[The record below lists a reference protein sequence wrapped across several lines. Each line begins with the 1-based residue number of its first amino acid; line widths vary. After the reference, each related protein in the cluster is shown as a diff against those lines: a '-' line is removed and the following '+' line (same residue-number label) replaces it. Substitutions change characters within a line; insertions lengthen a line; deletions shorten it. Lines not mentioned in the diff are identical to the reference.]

1 MTTNFATTEALTR
14 PATIERAPVRPSRRR
29 ADPRTVVSQVL
40 LTAVLLLFLM
50 PFVWMIATALK
61 PPAEVFGAGSGLVGS
76 EIRWSNFAEAWST
89 VPFGRFMANGLF
101 VAVAGTVVVCVTSV
115 LSAYAFARL
124 RFRFRDRI
132 FLLYLGTL
140 MVPQEVTVVPM
151 FILMQQFRWVDSYA
165 ALILPWAFTA
175 FGTFLL
181 RQFFL
186 TIPRELEEAATIDGA
201 TAVGTFRRI
210 VLPLSKPVLATF
222 ALFYAVGIWND
233 FMSPLLYLSD
243 TSMWTLQIYLRQ
255 VTASAELTA
264 GDIALQETPPAQ
276 GVKFAVIA
284 VATLPI
290 LLFYPFLQK
299 HFAKGM
305 LIGSVKG

>member
-1 MTTNFATTEALTR
+1 MTTETLAR
-14 PATIERAPVRPSRRR
+14 PAPADVAPVRSSRRHVS
-29 ADPRTVVSQVL
+29 PRTVVSQVL

-61 PPAEVFGAGSGLVGS
+61 PPAEVFGTGNGLIGS
-76 EIRWSNFAEAWST
+76 EIRWSNFAEAWSYL
-89 VPFGRFMANGLF
+89 PFGRFMLNGLF

-201 TAVGTFRRI
+201 SRVRI
-210 VLPLSKPVLATF
+210 LLQVVVPIARPAIAVLAAFTF
-222 ALFYAVGIWND
+222 INYWNSFLWPLIVVNSRDMSTVPLGLNLFLSQNGNQWH
-233 FMSPLLYLSD
+233 LLMAAAAI
-243 TSMWTLQIYLRQ
+243 SMLPTVLMVVLLQRHLVR
-255 VTASAELTA
+255 
-264 GDIALQETPPAQ
+264 GIALS
-276 GVKFAVIA
+276 G
-284 VATLPI
+284 L
-290 LLFYPFLQK
+290 
-299 HFAKGM
+299 G
-305 LIGSVKG
+305 GR

>member
-1 MTTNFATTEALTR
+1 MTTRTTAT
-14 PATIERAPVRPSRRR
+14 
-29 ADPRTVVSQVL
+29 PRTVVSQVL

-50 PFVWMIATALK
+50 PFVWMVATALK
-61 PPAEVFGAGSGLVGS
+61 PPAEVFGTGTGLIGSQ
-76 EIRWSNFAEAWST
+76 IRWSNFAEAWSYL
-89 VPFGRFMANGLF
+89 PFGRFMLNGLY

-151 FILMQQFRWVDSYA
+151 FILMQQFHWVNSYA

-186 TIPRELEEAATIDGA
+186 TIPAELEEAARVDGC
-201 TAVGTFRRI
+201 GPFGSFFRI
-210 VLPLSKPVLATF
+210 MLPLA
-222 ALFYAVGIWND
+222 
-233 FMSPLLYLSD
+233 
-243 TSMWTLQIYLRQ
+243 R
-255 VTASAELTA
+255 
-264 GDIALQETPPAQ
+264 PA
-276 GVKFAVIA
+276 IA
-284 VATLPI
+284 VLTVFTFISFWGSFLWPLIIINSVEDKGTVPLGLAQFVGQQGTQWNLMMAASVMAMVPTV
-290 LLFYPFLQK
+290 LLVVLLQK
-299 HFAKGM
+299 HLVRG
-305 LIGSVKG
+305 LLVTGLGGR

>member
-1 MTTNFATTEALTR
+1 VA
-14 PATIERAPVRPSRRR
+14 
-29 ADPRTVVSQVL
+29 SQVL
-40 LTAVLLLFLM
+40 LTAVLVLFLM

-61 PPAEVFGAGSGLVGS
+61 PPAEVFGADSGLVGS
-76 EIRWSNFAEAWST
+76 EIRWSNFAEAWSYL
-89 VPFGRFMANGLF
+89 PFGRFMVNGLF

-151 FILMQQFRWVDSYA
+151 FILMQQFGWVDSYA

-186 TIPRELEEAATIDGA
+186 SIPRELEEAATIDGA
-201 TAVGTFRRI
+201 SRIRILLQVVVPIAKPAVA
-210 VLPLSKPVLATF
+210 VLAAFTF
-222 ALFYAVGIWND
+222 INYWNSFLWPLIVVNSRDMSTVPLGLNLFLSQNGNQWH
-233 FMSPLLYLSD
+233 LLMAAAAI
-243 TSMWTLQIYLRQ
+243 SMLPTVVMVVLLQRHLVR
-255 VTASAELTA
+255 
-264 GDIALQETPPAQ
+264 GIALS
-276 GVKFAVIA
+276 G
-284 VATLPI
+284 L
-290 LLFYPFLQK
+290 
-299 HFAKGM
+299 G
-305 LIGSVKG
+305 GR

>member
-1 MTTNFATTEALTR
+1 MTTETVSR
-14 PATIERAPVRPSRRR
+14 PAR
-29 ADPRTVVSQVL
+29 ADAAPARPTRRPPSPRTVMSQVL
-40 LTAVLLLFLM
+40 LTVVLLLFLM

-61 PPAEVFGAGSGLVGS
+61 PPAEVFGTGTGLVGS
-76 EIRWSNFAEAWST
+76 EIRWSNFAEAWGYL
-89 VPFGRFMANGLF
+89 PFGRFMLNGLF

-186 TIPRELEEAATIDGA
+186 SIPRELEEAATIDGA
-201 TAVGTFRRI
+201 SRLRI
-210 VLPLSKPVLATF
+210 LLQVVVPIARPAIAVLAVFTF
-222 ALFYAVGIWND
+222 INYWNSFLWPLIVVNSRDMSTVPLGLNLFLSQNGNQWH
-233 FMSPLLYLSD
+233 LLMAAAAI
-243 TSMWTLQIYLRQ
+243 SMVPTVAMVVLLQRHLVR
-255 VTASAELTA
+255 
-264 GDIALQETPPAQ
+264 GIALS
-276 GVKFAVIA
+276 G
-284 VATLPI
+284 L
-290 LLFYPFLQK
+290 
-299 HFAKGM
+299 G
-305 LIGSVKG
+305 GR

>member
-1 MTTNFATTEALTR
+1 MTTETVAR
-14 PATIERAPVRPSRRR
+14 PAATEPAPAPKPRRHASTRAVL
-29 ADPRTVVSQVL
+29 SQVL
-40 LTAVLLLFLM
+40 LTAVLALFLM
-50 PFVWMIATALK
+50 PFAWMIATALK
-61 PPAEVFGAGSGLVGS
+61 PPAEVFGTGTGLIGS
-76 EIRWSNFAEAWST
+76 EIRWSNFAEAWGYL
-89 VPFGRFMANGLF
+89 PFGRFMLNGLF

-201 TAVGTFRRI
+201 SRI
-210 VLPLSKPVLATF
+210 RILLQVVVPIARPAIAVLAAFTF
-222 ALFYAVGIWND
+222 INYWNSFLWPLIVVNSRDMSTVPLGLNLFLSQNGNQWH
-233 FMSPLLYLSD
+233 LLMAAAAI
-243 TSMWTLQIYLRQ
+243 SMLPTVIMVVLLQRHLVR
-255 VTASAELTA
+255 
-264 GDIALQETPPAQ
+264 GIALS
-276 GVKFAVIA
+276 G
-284 VATLPI
+284 L
-290 LLFYPFLQK
+290 
-299 HFAKGM
+299 G
-305 LIGSVKG
+305 GR